1 MESDPALLD
10 ERSIG
15 ATKDEGCHRKHD
27 GYLNLCPPRL
37 RKEQAGREQRMGREQ
52 EERAVAEERARG
64 NGATPSARTSAMSAN
79 PRPAATVG
87 REESTMANPFAAE
100 VE

>member
-1 MESDPALLD
+1 
-10 ERSIG
+10 
-15 ATKDEGCHRKHD
+15 
-27 GYLNLCPPRL
+27 
-37 RKEQAGREQRMGREQ
+37 MGREQ